1 MSQYGQNNQNGYQ
14 NTPQN
19 NQNGYQNTPQNNQN
33 SQNPN
38 GGEQKPLPSVE
49 LSLKFMSW
57 SVKELVT
64 AMTVQQKILDQ
75 KLSEIT
81 NQLREINK
89 NISTKE
95 TPF

>member
-1 MSQYGQNNQNGYQ
+1 MSQYG
-14 NTPQN
+14 QN